1 MNIWQR
7 FLQRQTHRQSRKLDK
22 QQEQGFVQQWF
33 LLAGKANDAAYP
45 QPQQLNPIYPQMT
58 VFGQTLF
65 CGLKMAV
72 ILFFLKIFLM
82 PHGAVLL
89 ASSK

>member
-33 LLAGKANDAAYP
+33 LLAGKAN
-45 QPQQLNPIYPQMT
+45 
-58 VFGQTLF
+58 
-65 CGLKMAV
+65 
-72 ILFFLKIFLM
+72 
-82 PHGAVLL
+82 VLL
-89 ASSK
+89 RGESA